1 VLEKPEEVTMRV
13 SYRQLVLSLLAA
25 IMLMT
30 AAASSVE
37 AANPKGA
44 LAVPIV
50 GTPVAPNTNTVFNG
64 VLTIT
69 GFGQQNGNLVA
80 FGTLVGTLTNTTTN
94 TIVGTIVQTIVLP
107 ILNPP
112 VGTCDI
118 LDLVLGPLD
127 LDLLGLRVHL
137 NQVVLHIDAQAGPGN
152 LLGNLLCSVA
162 HLLDGGNLN
171 ALVNTL
177 NQLLG
182 ALLGL

>member
-1 VLEKPEEVTMRV
+1 MRV
-13 SYRQLVLSLLAA
+13 SYRQLLLSLLAA
-25 IMLMT
+25 VMLMT

-44 LAVPIV
+44 LTVPIV

-64 VLTIT
+64 VLNIT

-94 TIVGTIVQTIVLP
+94 TLVGTIVQTIVLP

-127 LDLLGLRVHL
+127 LDLLGLGVHL
-137 NQVVLHIDAQAGPGN
+137 NQVAHRRAGRTWQSARQFA
-152 LLGNLLCSVA
+152 LQRRASA
-162 HLLDGGNLN
+162 RRGNLN
-171 ALVNTL
+171 ALVNQL